1 MPEIHAQTIAQ
12 VIWLSRELGEA
23 TSVGAHDGVRDSAS
37 FNQTHR
43 QLRDYIANLTEE
55 EKYSLVAVFWIG
67 RDSFSADEYDEAVRT
82 AEEESTNPTEDYL
95 MGVPMLADYLESGLE
110 ALGISPTDAE
120 ESVV

>member
-1 MPEIHAQTIAQ
+1 MPEIYATTIAQ

-23 TSVGAHDGVRDSAS
+23 TAVGAHDGIRDSAS
-37 FNQTHR
+37 FNQTR
-43 QLRDYIANLTEE
+43 RELRDYIANLTEE

-67 RDSFSADEYDEAVRT
+67 RDSFSADEYEEAVRT

-95 MGVPMLADYLESGLE
+95 LGMPLLADYLESGLE
-110 ALGISPTDAE
+110 ALGISPSDAE